1 MKKRQ
6 VVRSAIAILLII
18 AVWEALYRANLL
30 NPLIFASPSLV
41 LKSAIDHRDEF
52 LAACKT
58 TLTEILVA
66 TALSWV
72 GGVAAGALIGSLRLA
87 WRIFV
92 PLISAMIAVPFVIL
106 YPVLMAWFG
115 IGPQS
120 KIVFGVLLGFFPI
133 ALNTAV
139 GVQAIDSGYVLMASA
154 MGASPLQRLTGVMVP
169 LAMPA
174 VIGGL
179 RLGTSLIVVGVIL
192 TEMLAST
199 GGIGYIIATSQSMF
213 ETGDVMFG
221 VLLGMAIA
229 GLANWLLSTIERHF
243 CYWRLAQQGGQG
255 QM

>member
-1 MKKRQ
+1 MTKRQ
-6 VVRSAIAILLII
+6 AVTSAIAILLIVAI
-18 AVWEALYRANLL
+18 WEALYRANLL

-41 LKSAIDHRDEF
+41 LKSAVDHRDAF
-52 LAACKT
+52 VAACKT
-58 TLTEILVA
+58 TLAEIFVA

-72 GGVAAGALIGSLRLA
+72 GGVVAGALIGSLRLA
-87 WRIFV
+87 SRIFV

-139 GVQAIDSGYVLMASA
+139 GVQAIDSGYIVMATA
-154 MGASPLQRLTGVMVP
+154 MGASPLQRLTNVMVP

-229 GLANWLLSTIERHF
+229 GLANWLLSAIEHRF
-243 CYWRLAQQGGQG
+243 CYWRLAQQGG
-255 QM
+255 